1 MACDCR
7 IAEEVIATYRAAAEI
22 QRRSS
27 VRKGNLVE
35 LPLTSG
41 ADLFVTADLHG
52 DRVNFDRIL
61 ELADLEN
68 HPLRHLVLQEA
79 CHGGPTYP
87 GGSGCMSHLLLEDCA
102 ALVTRY
108 PGRVHYLLSNHE
120 LAEITD
126 FAICKGNRMLNVA
139 FRAGMS
145 QIYGNAADEVR
156 AAMAEFLKSCPL
168 GVRFGERVLL
178 THSFPERLDATGDS
192 FDWSVFERELRSED
206 LGPDG
211 AVFRLV
217 WGRDF
222 RPANA
227 AAFAKHMR
235 ADVLLNGHEPAASGF
250 HLPNS
255 TQVVID
261 SCHEQGCYVL
271 LPLDRRL
278 THADVVAHVRSLCA
292 SEKA

>member
-1 MACDCR
+1 
-7 IAEEVIATYRAAAEI
+7 
-22 QRRSS
+22 
-27 VRKGNLVE
+27 
-35 LPLTSG
+35 
-41 ADLFVTADLHG
+41 
-52 DRVNFDRIL
+52 
-61 ELADLEN
+61 
-68 HPLRHLVLQEA
+68 
-79 CHGGPTYP
+79 
-87 GGSGCMSHLLLEDCA
+87 MSHLLLEDCA

-120 LAEITD
+120 LSEITD

-145 QIYGNAADEVR
+145 QIYGCAADGVR

-168 GVRFGERVLL
+168 GVRIGERVLM
-178 THSFPERLDATGDS
+178 THSLPEHLDTAGDA
-192 FDWSVFERELRSED
+192 FDWSIFERPLRDED
-206 LGPDG
+206 LMPTG

-227 AAFAKHMR
+227 ALFAKQMH
-235 ADVLLNGHEPAASGF
+235 AEVLLNGHEPAATGF
-250 HLPNS
+250 HLPNP
-255 TQVVID
+255 TQIVID

-278 THADVVAHVRSLCA
+278 NHAEVLAQVRPLFP
-292 SEKA
+292 SEAA